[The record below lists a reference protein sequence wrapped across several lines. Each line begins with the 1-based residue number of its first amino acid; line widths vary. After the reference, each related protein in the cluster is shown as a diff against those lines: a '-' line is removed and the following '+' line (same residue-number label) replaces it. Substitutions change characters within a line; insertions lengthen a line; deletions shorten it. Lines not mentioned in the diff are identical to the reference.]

1 MVVSTRLSACAVR
14 VRTLVV
20 VLSLAS
26 GLGAC
31 ASLGA
36 DRSASEPFMPYTSA
50 PPSAAQGRMQGPT
63 TQTYAPRSYAAS
75 KRLAL
80 QTDAAPQVGASAKGS
95 GSGRYKVG
103 APYQSGGIWY
113 VPAEQPNYDETGLA
127 SWYGDA
133 FDGKPTANGEIFDMN
148 GVSAAHA
155 TLPMPCMVEV
165 TNLENGR
172 TMQVRMNDRGPFH
185 PGRIIDLSHG
195 AADQLGFA
203 IKGTAKVRVRYVG
216 PAPLDEMDAPVTLAA
231 NPAAPPAREYLPA
244 PRSPVYQPATTQVAY
259 QTVPPARRMQNAPP
273 VQGSEPIGGAGGY
286 AVQAGAFSTRTAAE
300 RVASSLSAAGSASI
314 RPMDRGG
321 ATLYRVM
328 VGPWTDQD
336 AAQAA
341 RSKVA
346 ALGFGDARIVPGF

>member
-1 MVVSTRLSACAVR
+1 MVVSTRFAVCAQR
-14 VRTLVV
+14 MRTLVV

-31 ASLGA
+31 ASMGA
-36 DRSASEPFMPYTSA
+36 DRSVAEPFMPYTNA
-50 PPSAAQGRMQGPT
+50 PPAA
-63 TQTYAPRSYAAS
+63 TQVRAQTQQAYVPQSYAAAQPAP
-75 KRLAL
+75 RRAE
-80 QTDAAPQVGASAKGS
+80 AAAQIQGA
-95 GSGRYKVG
+95 GRYKVG
-103 APYQSGGIWY
+103 APYQSGGVWY

-203 IKGTAKVRVRYVG
+203 TKGTAKVRVRYVG
-216 PAPLDEMDAPVTLAA
+216 PAPLEAVNAPVTLAS
-231 NPAAPPAREYLPA
+231 NAAPAREYLPA
-244 PRSPVYQPATTQVAY
+244 PRSPTYQPPMTQVAY
-259 QTVPPARRMQNAPP
+259 QTVPPATRTRSTSSTSP
-273 VQGSEPIGGAGGY
+273 SLDGGAGGY
-286 AVQAGAFSTRTAAE
+286 AVQAGAFSNRAAAE

-321 ATLYRVM
+321 ATLYRVV
-328 VGPWTDQD
+328 VGPWTDQQ
-336 AAQAA
+336 AAQSA

-346 ALGFGDARIVPGF
+346 ALGFGDARIVPGS